1 MDTKLYIH
9 NLPSKYNIDLLPTY
23 INNKDIVNN
32 TIIQNYADNK
42 YLRSQYSLEIY
53 LHNLI
58 INSNYLTNDISVAKI
73 VFIPLYLFLS
83 AWTQKFVYNVNNII
97 NNINELMPIINNYL
111 LQNKIILLCYSD
123 VMWEDERCFIN
134 YFNFNDKNVIFM
146 SYEKVIDKY
155 LNKQISVPYITHI
168 KQVPEQYDIKYKEK
182 KNLICYT
189 GRKRKE
195 LDYFKNIILLDTSI
209 YQEDKTQW
217 ISYNDETLYNDIDK
231 LYNNSYFSLQPHGDK
246 QTRKGFYH
254 SLLMGCIPVIF
265 ENNYSIYESIFKDS
279 IDINDICII
288 IKNNDILNIETILNN
303 IILNKTDNK
312 NDNKYNVSIQK
323 MVSNIN
329 KIKHLLLY
337 PDNNNIYIEYIINN
351 INTIIN

>member
-1 MDTKLYIH
+1 MNYKIYIH
-9 NLPSKYNIDLLPTY
+9 DLPSKYNLDLLPTY

-32 TIIQNYADNK
+32 INVHNYSDNK

-58 INSNYLTNDISVAKI
+58 INSKYLSNNIIDANII
-73 VFIPLYLFLS
+73 FIPIYLFLL
-83 AWTQKFVYNVNNII
+83 AWKEKFVYNVNNII

-111 LQNKIILLCYSD
+111 LQDKIILLCYSD

-134 YFNFNDKNVIFM
+134 YFNFNNKNVIFI
-146 SYEKVIDKY
+146 SYEKIIDKY

-168 KQVPEQYDIKYKEK
+168 KQIPEQYDIKYTDKN
-182 KNLICYT
+182 NLICYT
-189 GRKRKE
+189 GRQRKE
-195 LDYFKNIILLDTSI
+195 LDYFKNIIILDTSI

-217 ISYNDETLYNDIDK
+217 ISYNDIKLYDTIDK
-231 LYNNSYFSLQPHGDK
+231 LYSECYFSLQPHGDK

-254 SLLMGCIPVIF
+254 SLLLGCIPVIF
-265 ENNYSIYESIFKDS
+265 ENNYNIYESIFKDI

-288 IKNNDILNIETILNN
+288 IKNNEILNIENILNN
-303 IILNKTDNK
+303 IILNKNNDSFIPSIK
-312 NDNKYNVSIQK
+312 NMFNS
-323 MVSNIN
+323 IN

-351 INTIIN
+351 INDIIN